1 MIAIVEPT
9 TPYAGIACAC
19 AIAWFLWKAWTVLS
33 RPYRSPLR
41 NLPGPPTS
49 SWLYGNLKTI
59 HAEDIAAPQER
70 WAAEYGPNI
79 VYRDF
84 LGHMRLWTADVRAV
98 NHILTHSIDY
108 QKPEMGR
115 KNLAKLIGEGVLS
128 VEGEQHRIQRRVMN
142 PAFGPSQIRELTEI
156 FVQKAQELR
165 DVWDGH
171 LAQHGSPARINV
183 LDGLTRMTLDAIG
196 LAGFNYRFDSLNP
209 DGKPNK
215 LNEAFQAIF
224 HPPEHVSTLA
234 ILKSIFPVLDVIPDA
249 WSRRVKRARAV
260 MHDIGMELVAEKK
273 AAIRRELEESKEK
286 AELGRSDMRNRDLL
300 TLLLKA
306 NMASDIPDSQRLSDD
321 DVLAQIPTFLV
332 AGHET
337 TSVATTWCL
346 FALTQAPEVQR
357 KLRDELFTLET
368 ETPTMDGLNSL
379 PYLDAVV
386 RETLRVHA
394 PVPMSYR
401 MAVKDDA
408 IPVSEPFIDRN
419 GQMQESI
426 RVSKGNSI
434 DIPILSLNRSKKL
447 WGEDALEFKPERWSN
462 PPESVSS
469 IPGVWSHLLTFLGG
483 PRACIG
489 YRFSLVEMKALIF
502 TLVRA
507 FEFELAVPSEE
518 IQKKPSVVQRPQLR
532 SAPEQGSQMPL
543 LVKRYIREQTME

>member
-1 MIAIVEPT
+1 MIACTEHT
-9 TPYAGIACAC
+9 TLYVGIGCTC
-19 AIAWFLWKAWTVLS
+19 AIAWLLWKAWVVLS
-33 RPYRSPLR
+33 RPYRSSLR
-41 NLPGPPTS
+41 SLPGPPAS

-59 HAEDIAAPQER
+59 HAEDISAPQER
-70 WAAEYGPNI
+70 WAAEYGSNI

-84 LGHMRLWTADVRAV
+84 LGHPRLWTADVRAV
-98 NHILTHSIDY
+98 NHILTHSVDY

-128 VEGEQHRIQRRVMN
+128 VEGEQHRTQRRIMN

-171 LAQHGSPARINV
+171 LAQHGSPARIDV
-183 LDGLTRMTLDAIG
+183 LDGLTRMTLDVIG

-209 DGKPNK
+209 NGKPNK

-224 HPPEHVSTLA
+224 QPPEHISTLA
-234 ILKSIFPVLDVIPDA
+234 ILKSIFPALDIIPDA

-260 MHDIGMELVAEKK
+260 MHDIGMQLVAEKK
-273 AAIRRELEESKEK
+273 AAIQRELAESKEK
-286 AELGRSDMRNRDLL
+286 GRNDMRNRDLL

-306 NMASDIPDSQRLSDD
+306 NMATDIPDSQRLSDD

-346 FALTQAPEVQR
+346 FALTQAPNVQK
-357 KLRDELFTLET
+357 KLRDELFTLDT
-368 ETPTMDGLNSL
+368 ETPSMDELNSL
-379 PYLDAVV
+379 TYLDAVV

-401 MAVKDDA
+401 MVVKDDI
-408 IPVSEPFIDRN
+408 IPVSEPFVDLN
-419 GQMQESI
+419 GQVQDSI
-426 RVSKGNSI
+426 RISKGDGI
-434 DIPILSLNRSKKL
+434 DVPILSLNRSKKL
-447 WGEDALEFKPERWSN
+447 WGEDALEFRPERWEN
-462 PPESVSS
+462 TPEAVSS
-469 IPGVWSHLLTFLGG
+469 IPGVWGHLLTFLGG

-489 YRFSLVEMKALIF
+489 YRFSLVEMKALVF

-507 FEFELAVPSEE
+507 FEFELAVPAEDV
-518 IQKKPSVVQRPQLR
+518 QKKSSVVQRPQLR
-532 SAPEQGSQMPL
+532 SAPEQGSHLPL
-543 LVKRYIREQTME
+543 LVKRYIKE